1 MQSFLGVKGLTY
13 RRVKLLFQALYQD
26 YLYQPVRSLDLFPNW
41 SSNKVSASQVFLQ
54 LITVLI

>member
-13 RRVKLLFQALYQD
+13 RRVKLLFQALCQD
-26 YLYQPVRSLDLFPNW
+26 YLCQPVRSFDLFPNW